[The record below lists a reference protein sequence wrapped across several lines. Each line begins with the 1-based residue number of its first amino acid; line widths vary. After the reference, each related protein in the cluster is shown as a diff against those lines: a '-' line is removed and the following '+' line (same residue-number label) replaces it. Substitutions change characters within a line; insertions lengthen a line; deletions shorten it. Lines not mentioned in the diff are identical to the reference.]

1 MAYQGD
7 PRKETPTD
15 MCKVSCCPNLSIKSF
30 TAIITIIEIIIYIVT
45 LIYTF
50 VNPGYLE
57 PESLDFLPPGNNVL
71 DLFGSR
77 LPYKIVCN
85 YQVWRF
91 VTPIFLHAHFL
102 HIFFNMTSQLIL
114 GSQMEVLLG
123 TVKMIIIY
131 FLCGIG
137 GNLFGGY
144 VNSAPAVGASTSIV
158 GLLGVLIAFV
168 VVNWKRL
175 DPQLQ
180 CFLSCMIVFVVLFNV
195 LFLLQGA
202 ASGQTENQVDNY
214 GHLGG
219 LITGTFA
226 GMIMITPMGGPPG
239 PYEKK
244 VRIVGIVLTS
254 IFFATFIALFYTK
267 YTC

>member
-1 MAYQGD
+1 MAPQGD
-7 PRKETPTD
+7 PRKETPID

-45 LIYTF
+45 LILTF
-50 VNPGYLE
+50 VNGHLRK
-57 PESLDFLPPGNNVL
+57 ESLDFLPPGNQEL
-71 DLFGSR
+71 DDFGSR
-77 LPYKIVCN
+77 LPYNIVCN

-102 HIFFNMTSQLIL
+102 HIFFNMTSQMIL
-114 GSQMEVLLG
+114 GSQIEVLLG

-180 CFLSCMIVFVVLFNV
+180 CFLSCMIAFVVLFNV
-195 LFLLQGA
+195 VFVLQGSA
-202 ASGQTENQVDNY
+202 NGQSQSLVDNY

-219 LITGTFA
+219 LITGAFA
-226 GMIMITPMGGPPG
+226 GMIMVTPMGGPAG

-244 VRIVGIVLTS
+244 VKVAGIVLTS
-254 IFFATFIALFYTK
+254 IFFATFFALFFTK
-267 YTC
+267 YKC